1 MTIDGVTANEQFEHR
16 IMSQTCGIVGIRIAT
31 GYAEHALLK
40 QLLQGVLDLTWLP
53 IIRQAGRE

>member
-1 MTIDGVTANEQFEHR
+1 
-16 IMSQTCGIVGIRIAT
+16 MSQTCGIVGIRIAT

-40 QLLQGVLDLTWLP
+40 QLLQGVLDFTWLP